1 LSGSE
6 GSRMAARTPA
16 GRTGKPASKA
26 SAAKIPQL
34 AWHQVRPAPV
44 VLVSGT
50 ENFLADRAIRTLRD
64 FLKLEDPS
72 LEVSDIQADS
82 YAPGELLTLASPSL
96 FGEPRLIRVSS
107 VEKCSDTFL
116 TEALD
121 YLQNPADDTY
131 VILRHGGGVRGKK
144 LLDALRGGAGGGIE
158 VVCAELKKDA
168 EKHDFATAEFRA
180 AGKRV
185 TPSALRSL
193 VAAFSDDLAEL
204 SAACQQLIS
213 DSTAEVTE
221 TTVDRYYGGRVE
233 TNAFKVA
240 DSAIAGR
247 LGESLVTLRHAL
259 SSGAD
264 PVPIVAAFASK
275 IRTMAKLFGVRG
287 GSAQLAATYGLAPW
301 QVERAQR
308 DLRGWSD
315 EGLARCIVMLA
326 ETDAAVKGAGRDPV
340 FALERLV
347 TLIARRGD

>member
-1 LSGSE
+1 
-6 GSRMAARTPA
+6 MATRTPA
-16 GRTGKPASKA
+16 KSAASTRGKA
-26 SAAKIPQL
+26 SVAIPQL
-34 AWHQVRPAPV
+34 PWNQVRPAPII
-44 VLVSGT
+44 LVSGP
-50 ENFLADRAIRTLRD
+50 EAFLAERAVRQLRD

-96 FGEPRLIRVSS
+96 FAEPRLIRVAQ
-107 VEKCSDTFL
+107 VEKASDTFL
-116 TEALD
+116 IEALE
-121 YLQNPADDTY
+121 YLEDPADDTY
-131 VILRHGGGVRGKK
+131 LVLRHGGGVRGKK
-144 LLDALRGGAGGGIE
+144 LLDAIRSGTGGGVEI
-158 VVCAELKKDA
+158 VCAELKKDTDKY
-168 EKHDFATAEFRA
+168 EFASAEFKT

-185 TPSALRSL
+185 TASALRSL

-204 SAACQQLIS
+204 SAACQQLIADATS
-213 DSTAEVTE
+213 EITE

-247 LGESLVTLRHAL
+247 HGEALITLRHAL

-287 GSAQLAATYGLAPW
+287 GSAQLAAQFGLAPW

-315 EGLARCIVMLA
+315 EGLARCIEMLA
-326 ETDAAVKGAGRDPV
+326 ETDANVKGGGRDPV
-340 FALERLV
+340 FALERLIGV
-347 TLIARRGD
+347 IATRGE